1 MNTRPRRSMHGEPG
15 GRRGRGERFQEKGED
30 GRGEAAKKGKIQGK
44 REDFG
49 WKGKM
54 SSPNAGDSERLKPV
68 GSRSTTAQI
77 LLLGSQQHGT

>member
-1 MNTRPRRSMHGEPG
+1 MGKTGED
-15 GRRGRGERFQEKGED
+15 GEDSEENGED
-30 GRGEAAKKGKIQGK
+30 GRGEAAKRGRLGKKG
-44 REDFG
+44 RFG

>member
-1 MNTRPRRSMHGEPG
+1 MDAGK
-15 GRRGRGERFQEKGED
+15 QQKGEEEED
-30 GRGEAAKKGKIQGK
+30 SGKKG
-44 REDFG
+44 RFG